1 MLTAPFYTCEAHPAW
16 SLLQPMCPKGKAGD
30 GITCGPD
37 RDMDGRPDAD
47 LGCVDVR
54 CRPDNCID
62 IYNPEQLDADGDDVG
77 DACDFDIDGDGRSI
91 ELDNCPTVMN
101 IDQADSDLDQHG
113 DACDNCPST
122 PNLTQR
128 DTDGDGLGDE
138 CDTDVDEDGIANG
151 GDNCPDVVNID
162 QLDTDGD
169 GVGDA
174 CDNCPSSSNAD
185 QADTDQDFVGNVC
198 DTDTDTDSDGIQD
211 NLDNC
216 PSTANSDQKDS
227 DTDGS
232 GDACDT
238 DADGDGIL
246 NTNDNCPLVPNGSQ
260 TDSNADGIGDDCE
273 GDYDKDGVPDGGD
286 NCPKNAQ
293 VFTTEFKRVMVVPLE
308 EPYHTPNWYFLPGR
322 TGFYQ
327 REEAETS
334 AAIGDVS
341 LGSVDFEGT
350 FTIESTDDD
359 FVGFA
364 FSFQDNRKFYM
375 VNFKQDAQQ
384 LATPAVSDQG
394 LHLKLV
400 DSATGPGGNDLQ
412 YAIYNTASVA
422 NQVTL
427 LWQDASVT
435 WRPNTFY
442 HWKVIHRPKIGLLRL
457 TMYENGKFLSD
468 SGNIYD
474 SRLKGGRLG
483 ALSNSQRRILWVYM
497 KYSCNEKVPQ
507 AVYND
512 LPPAL
517 QAQVEIDD
525 GSYQPS
531 GI

>member
-1 MLTAPFYTCEAHPAW
+1 
-16 SLLQPMCPKGKAGD
+16 
-30 GITCGPD
+30 
-37 RDMDGRPDAD
+37 
-47 LGCVDVR
+47 
-54 CRPDNCID
+54 
-62 IYNPEQLDADGDDVG
+62 
-77 DACDFDIDGDGRSI
+77 
-91 ELDNCPTVMN
+91 MN

-211 NLDNC
+211 DLDNC
-216 PSTANSDQKDS
+216 PSTANSDQNDS

-246 NTNDNCPLVPNGSQ
+246 NTSDNCPLVPNGSQ

-384 LATPAVSDQG
+384 LSSTAVSDQG

-422 NQVTL
+422 NQVGVPFKTL
-427 LWQDASVT
+427 SLFTD
-435 WRPNTFY
+435 
-442 HWKVIHRPKIGLLRL
+442 
-457 TMYENGKFLSD
+457 
-468 SGNIYD
+468 
-474 SRLKGGRLG
+474 
-483 ALSNSQRRILWVYM
+483 
-497 KYSCNEKVPQ
+497 
-507 AVYND
+507 
-512 LPPAL
+512 
-517 QAQVEIDD
+517 
-525 GSYQPS
+525 
-531 GI
+531 